1 MENEKNSPLSEI
13 TLCENPT
20 PRDIAE
26 FAVKVLDIKKARN
39 IKLLYVEDQTSIAD
53 YFVVCTG
60 TSKTHL
66 SSLAEEVEFR
76 LSKFGVSPLHN
87 EGSRGDTWILADY
100 GSVILHVFSA
110 DTRDFYKLE
119 KLYKEGSQVD
129 ISSLLSMDE

>member
-66 SSLAEEVEFR
+66 SLSLI
-76 LSKFGVSPLHN
+76 H
-87 EGSRGDTWILADY
+87 I
-100 GSVILHVFSA
+100 
-110 DTRDFYKLE
+110 
-119 KLYKEGSQVD
+119 
-129 ISSLLSMDE
+129 